1 MMIIFHGFGKSCAV
15 LAMTVFDTAQVGKWA
30 TNGCFG
36 FRNISCILSIG
47 VLDHNTVVEITLQC
61 KIYEH
66 LELLR
71 PNPTDPEDTISVGNC
86 DMTVAIQGPA
96 LDGVNT
102 CSSQV

>member
-1 MMIIFHGFGKSCAV
+1 MGASGFV
-15 LAMTVFDTAQVGKWA
+15 IL
-30 TNGCFG
+30 N
-36 FRNISCILSIG
+36 NCILSIAE
-47 VLDHNTVVEITLQC
+47 LDHNTVVEITTLQC

-86 DMTVAIQGPA
+86 DMTVAVRGPA